1 LDTCDQ
7 SVFEKEDLVLSGAV
21 WSSNSYDTYLSLLE
35 ESEYAA
41 WMYVYGFRANHFT
54 INVNALTN

>member
-1 LDTCDQ
+1 MEKCSGFAKSVKVLLDTCDQ

-41 WMYVYGFRANHFT
+41 DVCIRF
-54 INVNALTN
+54 

>member
-1 LDTCDQ
+1 LELK
-7 SVFEKEDLVLSGAV
+7 F
-21 WSSNSYDTYLSLLE
+21 YDTYLSLLE

-54 INVNALTN
+54 INVNALRLQKKFRRINIYLKENNWK

>member
-1 LDTCDQ
+1 
-7 SVFEKEDLVLSGAV
+7 VYGVH
-21 WSSNSYDTYLSLLE
+21 DTYLSLLE

-54 INVNALTN
+54 INVNALTNFKKLRRVKCLFERK